1 MRSALLDTP
10 RPNIPAP
17 VLGRALAAAA
27 LHGLAMA
34 ALLQAGVPPWL
45 ASGLGF
51 AGGLAANY
59 GLQRGYLLRRG
70 EPPGRA
76 LSRYIADT
84 SVLWALHLF
93 LFGLLTGVAGAPVF
107 GAQAASSAL
116 AAGLGLCFFARPRR
130 YGPVW
135 SEH

>member
-1 MRSALLDTP
+1 MPSAILAPLHS
-10 RPNIPAP
+10 RIPAQ
-17 VLGRALAAAA
+17 VLARGLAAAA

-34 ALLQAGVPPWL
+34 ALLQAGAHPWL

-59 GLQRGYLLRRG
+59 GLQRGYLLRHH

-84 SVLWALHLF
+84 SVLWGLHLF
-93 LFGLLTGVAGAPVF
+93 LFGLLTGVAGTPVV
-107 GAQAASSAL
+107 GAQVASSAL
-116 AAGLGLCFFARPRR
+116 AAGLGLCFLAGPRR
-130 YGPVW
+130 YGPV
-135 SEH
+135 

>member
-1 MRSALLDTP
+1 MSSAILEPP
-10 RPNIPAP
+10 RLKIPAQ
-17 VLGRALAAAA
+17 VLARGLAAAA

-34 ALLQAGVPPWL
+34 ALLQAATHPWL

-59 GLQRGYLLRRG
+59 GLQRDYIQRHR
-70 EPPGRA
+70 EPQGRA

-93 LFGLLTGVAGAPVF
+93 LFGLLTGVAGTPVF
-107 GAQAASSAL
+107 TAQVASSAL
-116 AAGLGLCFFARPRR
+116 AASLGLCFVLRPRR
-130 YGPVW
+130 YAPV
-135 SEH
+135 

>member
-1 MRSALLDTP
+1 MSSALLEPP
-10 RPNIPAP
+10 RLKIPAQ
-17 VLGRALAAAA
+17 VLGRGLAAAV

-34 ALLQAGVPPWL
+34 ALLQAGAHPWL

-59 GLQRGYLLRRG
+59 GLQRGYLLRYG

-84 SVLWALHLF
+84 SVLWGLHLF

-107 GAQAASSAL
+107 TAQVASSA
-116 AAGLGLCFFARPRR
+116 AAGGLGLCFLARPRR
-130 YGPVW
+130 YGPV
-135 SEH
+135 

>member
-1 MRSALLDTP
+1 MPSAALTTP
-10 RPNIPAP
+10 RPSIPAP
-17 VLGRALAAAA
+17 VLARGLAAAA

-34 ALLQAGVPPWL
+34 ALLQAGVHPWP

-59 GLQRGYLLRRG
+59 GLQRDYIQRHR

-93 LFGLLTGVAGAPVF
+93 LFGLLNGVVGTPVLT
-107 GAQAASSAL
+107 AQVASSAL
-116 AAGLGLCFFARPRR
+116 AASLGLCFALRPCP
-130 YGPVW
+130 YAPV
-135 SEH
+135 